1 MGDGAG
7 AGGAWGRPGIWAGV
21 ALGAVYLGSAALC
34 CSYAAASQANF
45 VDLHVYRMGATAA
58 LHGIDVYQPRYYWLS
73 FTYPPFAALVFVA
86 GTVIPFSLAAAV
98 LAAGSV
104 LALPIILYL
113 ALRLPSPTTRLAPR
127 QAIIVGLATAAVAI
141 WLEPVRTALAYGQ
154 IDLWIDAAVLFDL
167 RQNESSRWKGAAI
180 GVAAGIKLTPAIFA
194 VYLLV
199 TRRYRAAAAAAAA
212 FAATVLLGF
221 VVLPASSAHYWGGMF
236 LNPNHIGQVQD
247 IENQSLLGAMAR
259 TFGTA
264 RPGSAWLVM
273 AVLIAVAGLALAA
286 SASSRG
292 DEATG
297 FALCAIT
304 GLLVSPI
311 SWSHHWVLAIPALML
326 AAVALYRCRDRRPL
340 ALTVLGTA
348 AVAGLAAIGWAR
360 LARSVPSTGW
370 LHLGTKALV
379 YSEIYVL
386 AGLAVIVVAIGAA
399 AVGPGKSGTA
409 LTTRR

>member
-1 MGDGAG
+1 MRAVGDGAE
-7 AGGAWGRPGIWAGV
+7 AGGAWGRPGAWAGV

-34 CSYAAASQANF
+34 CSYAAASPANF

-58 LHGIDVYQPRYYWLS
+58 VHGMDVYQPRYYWLS
-73 FTYPPFAALVFVA
+73 FTYPPFAALVFVP
-86 GTVIPFSLAAAV
+86 GTVIFFSLAAAV

-113 ALRLPSPTTRLAPR
+113 ALRLPSPTTRLEPQ
-127 QAIIVGLATAAVAI
+127 QAMIVALATAAVAI
-141 WLEPVRTALAYGQ
+141 WLEPVRTALTYGQ

-167 RQNESSRWKGAAI
+167 RQADNSRWKGTAI

-199 TRRYRAAAAAAAA
+199 TRRYRAAATAAAA
-212 FAATVLLGF
+212 FAATVVAAF

-247 IENQSLLGAMAR
+247 VENQSLMGAMAR

-264 RPGSAWLVM
+264 HPGSAWLVM
-273 AVLIAVAGLALAA
+273 AVLIAAAGLMLAA
-286 SASSRG
+286 RAQRCGS
-292 DEATG
+292 EATG
-297 FALCAIT
+297 FVLCAIT

-311 SWSHHWVLAIPALML
+311 SWSHHWVLAIPALPL
-326 AAVALYRCRDRRPL
+326 AAVALYRGRDRRPL
-340 ALTVLGTA
+340 ALTVLGA
-348 AVAGLAAIGWAR
+348 AAIAGLAAIGWAR

-370 LHLGTKALV
+370 LHLGTRALV

-386 AGLAVIVVAIGAA
+386 AGLAVIVVATGAA
-399 AVGPGKSGTA
+399 I
-409 LTTRR
+409 TTRR